1 MGDYMKIVL
10 ANDHHGIELKKRV
23 FDYFDTHN
31 IEYINLGC
39 DEENNV
45 DYVDYAKLLCECIKD
60 GKADYGILICGT
72 GIGMSIAANK
82 VSGIIAAKVN
92 TPREAKLCKEHNMAN
107 VMTLAEYTEN
117 LEEILENFI
126 YTKPSTEE
134 RHIRRLEK
142 INHLE

>member
-1 MGDYMKIVL
+1 M
-10 ANDHHGIELKKRV
+10 
-23 FDYFDTHN
+23 
-31 IEYINLGC
+31 LG
-39 DEENNV
+39 
-45 DYVDYAKLLCECIKD
+45 IKD

-82 VSGIIAAKVN
+82 ISGIIAAKVN

-107 VMTLAEYTEN
+107 VITLAEYTEN

-126 YTKPSTEE
+126 YTQPSNEE
-134 RHIRRLEK
+134 RHVRRLEK

>member
-1 MGDYMKIVL
+1 MKIVL
-10 ANDHHGIELKKRV
+10 ANDHHGIELKKKV
-23 FDYFDTHN
+23 FEYLNANN

-82 VSGIIAAKVN
+82 ISGIIAAKVN

-107 VMTLAEYTEN
+107 VITLAEYTEN

-126 YTKPSTEE
+126 YTQPSNEE
-134 RHIRRLEK
+134 RHVRRLEK